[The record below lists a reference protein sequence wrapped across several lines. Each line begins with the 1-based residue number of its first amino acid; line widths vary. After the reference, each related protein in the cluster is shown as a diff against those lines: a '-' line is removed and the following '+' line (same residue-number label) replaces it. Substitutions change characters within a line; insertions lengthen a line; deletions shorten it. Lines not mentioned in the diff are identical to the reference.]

1 MSRALDDEHSLI
13 LSTGLR
19 VAEPEEGNVGV
30 MAQSLGRGTVEGQNG
45 VRLAGVQSVKNLNFP
60 QPQASRTAKRFSGRR
75 TIADGP
81 RFASA
86 KRRGNYGWLCFTMI
100 FAFGR
105 CVPDGWSVVS
115 LQRNGRGITAGCV
128 LQ

>member
-19 VAEPEEGNVGV
+19 VGEPEEGNVGV

-60 QPQASRTAKRFSGRR
+60 QPQASRTAKRFSGR
-75 TIADGP
+75 
-81 RFASA
+81 
-86 KRRGNYGWLCFTMI
+86 
-100 FAFGR
+100 
-105 CVPDGWSVVS
+105 
-115 LQRNGRGITAGCV
+115 
-128 LQ
+128 